1 MTGRERRQFT
11 RVALDA
17 YVRVIIPANRA
28 SIESRVRDL
37 SENGVFL
44 IARAT
49 RPIGTELQL
58 HIDITPDLV
67 IRAKGIVVHEVKA
80 DEAAVSAQVAWESC
94 SSRSNRISK
103 SSALSSRAVSR
114 SRRISA

>member
-80 DEAAVSAQVAWESC
+80 DEGSSERPGGMGIMFLEIESDIEELRAFIA
-94 SSRSNRISK
+94 SREP
-103 SSALSSRAVSR
+103 LS
-114 SRRISA
+114 

>member
-67 IRAKGIVVHEVKA
+67 IRAKGIVVHEVKP
-80 DEAAVSAQVAWESC
+80 DEGSSERPGGMGIMFLEIESDIEELRAFIA
-94 SSRSNRISK
+94 SREP
-103 SSALSSRAVSR
+103 LS
-114 SRRISA
+114 